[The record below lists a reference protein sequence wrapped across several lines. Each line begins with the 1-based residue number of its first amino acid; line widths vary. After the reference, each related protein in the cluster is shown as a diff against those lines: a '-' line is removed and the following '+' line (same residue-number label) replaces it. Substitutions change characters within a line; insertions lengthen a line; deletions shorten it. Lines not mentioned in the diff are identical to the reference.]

1 MGIVKSP
8 QHSTTVTDISARLQ
22 SLGVRPIKVVI
33 CKNERL
39 ESKRFGFVTFSTIE
53 IASQLVEAHFPVI
66 SWPVPGAS
74 DHTIR
79 VAIDYAKHST
89 LKAPIMIQ
97 VNPPVSE
104 KQQISLTQ
112 AGTTAGP

>member
-1 MGIVKSP
+1 YAK
-8 QHSTTVTDISARLQ
+8 HSTL
-22 SLGVRPIKVVI
+22 K
-33 CKNERL
+33 
-39 ESKRFGFVTFSTIE
+39 

-79 VAIDYAKHST
+79 V
-89 LKAPIMIQ
+89 MIQ